1 MQLFQVCISVKSVFN
16 LNFSQ
21 LTPFFSRYIFEIK
34 HQEGFSKGE
43 MLFIVSLEEA
53 EVTFYQLCL
62 AWKIFRL
69 DELGMHA

>member
-1 MQLFQVCISVKSVFN
+1 
-16 LNFSQ
+16 
-21 LTPFFSRYIFEIK
+21 
-34 HQEGFSKGE
+34 

-53 EVTFYQLCL
+53 KVTFYQLCL